1 MRPMQF
7 GVGQAL
13 TRVEDARLV
22 TGTGRYSADHLP
34 KGALHAV
41 FVRSPH
47 AHARFRFRDLNSAR
61 AMPGVALIL
70 TGEDVAHLGDI
81 PCHGTTRNAD
91 GAPMALPPY
100 PVLPREIVRHVGDAL
115 AFVVAETRAQ
125 ALDAAEAVAIDWETL
140 PAAIGIEGAA
150 SEGAPRVWD
159 DIAGNVAFDTELG
172 DRAATDAAFAK
183 AQRIVSLTLVN
194 NRVVTNYLEPRAC
207 IAEYGKDG
215 RWTITLGSQGSH
227 NIRDILARDI
237 LKVESER
244 IRVVTPDVGGAFG
257 TKIFLYRDYPLCA
270 VAAQKLGK
278 PVVWVSERSEHFVSD
293 AHGRDNLTR
302 AEMALDEK
310 GRFLAMRVDLQADLG
325 AYLSQFAP
333 FVPANGPR
341 MTPGCYDIR
350 AVHARIRGYYSHTTP
365 VDAYRGAGRPEAA
378 YVVERLVDHVAREI
392 GMSPERLRKLN
403 FIKPRQMPYR
413 TATGRLYDT
422 GEFAGHM
429 ARAME
434 LIDWKGFAARRRA
447 AARQGLVRGIGLAS
461 YIEACSGGSPE
472 AAQVTLDA
480 DGGVSVLIGTQS
492 SGQGHET
499 AYAQLVSQHLDLP
512 LERVRVHQGDTDR
525 VTKGGGTGGSR
536 SIPVGG
542 ASVAGASRTLAERI
556 RLLAADALEAGT
568 GDLELVDGAVRVV
581 GTDRAITYAEIARLP
596 QATPDRLSVSDSWR
610 PPEATYPN
618 GTHACEVEVD
628 PETGDVRVL
637 AYVVVDDFGVTL
649 NPLLLTGQV
658 HGGVVQG
665 IGQALHERTIF
676 DEEGQLVT
684 ASYMDYRM
692 PRAADI
698 PQIVFETRNVPS
710 TTNVLGMKGAG
721 EAGAIGACPAVMNAL
736 VNALSEAYG
745 IRHIDMPA
753 TPDVVRAA
761 IAAARQ

>member
-1 MRPMQF
+1 MRPMQY
-7 GVGQAL
+7 GIGQAL
-13 TRVEDARLV
+13 ARVEDARLV

-47 AHARFRFRDLNSAR
+47 AHARFRFADLSAAR

-91 GAPMALPPY
+91 GSEMALPPY
-100 PVLPREIVRHVGDAL
+100 PVLPRDTVRHVGDAV
-115 AFVVAETRAQ
+115 AFIVAETRAQ
-125 ALDAAEAVAIDWETL
+125 ALDAAEAVAINWEPL

-150 SEGAPRVWD
+150 AEGAARVWD

-172 DRAATDAAFAK
+172 DRSATDAAFAK
-183 AQRIVSLTLVN
+183 ADRVVSLMLVN

-215 RWTITLGSQGSH
+215 RWTLTLGSQGSH
-227 NIRDILARDI
+227 NVRDILAREI
-237 LKVESER
+237 LKVDPAR

-270 VAAQKLGK
+270 VAAEKLGK
-278 PVVWVSERSEHFVSD
+278 PVVWVSDRAEHFVSD

-302 AEMALDEK
+302 AEMALDAR

-341 MTPGCYDIR
+341 MTPGCYDIP
-350 AVHARIRGYYSHTTP
+350 AAHARIRGYYTHTTP

-392 GMSPERLRKLN
+392 GMKPERLRRLN

-429 ARAME
+429 DRAME
-434 LIDWKGFAARRRA
+434 LIDWKGFASRRRA
-447 AARQGLVRGIGLAS
+447 AAKQGLVRGIGLAS

-480 DGGVSVLIGTQS
+480 DGGVSVVIGTQS

-525 VTKGGGTGGSR
+525 VAKGGGTGGSR

-556 RLLAADALEAGT
+556 RQLAADALEAGT
-568 GDLELVDGAVRVV
+568 GDLELVGGMVRVV
-581 GTDRAITYAEIARLP
+581 GTDRAISYADIARLP
-596 QATPDRLSVSDSWR
+596 QATPDLLSVSDSWR

-637 AYVVVDDFGVTL
+637 SYVVVDDFGVTL
-649 NPLLLTGQV
+649 NPLLLEGQV

-665 IGQALHERTIF
+665 IGQALHERTLF

-710 TTNVLGMKGAG
+710 TSNVLGMKGAG

-736 VNALSEAYG
+736 VDALNEAYG
-745 IRHIDMPA
+745 IRHVDMPA

-761 IAAARQ
+761 IAASRH